1 MMVMPFITEDPKFEC
16 QISPPDGVHW
26 DYTVVDKCNVMDS
39 NNWTIACDRIPG
51 ARRNA
56 RAPII
61 TQLSD
66 LFGRRLTFLIPLYVA
81 VVSNLIC
88 AIAPNYVIF
97 LIFRFVAGVA
107 TTGFSVIGWVLC
119 MESVALEFRSLIPLM
134 GTITWV
140 IGYIAAGVLRL
151 FISNWRWLYFA
162 VSVPGLLTIPFYWF
176 TPESI
181 HWLITN
187 RKNKGVSK

>member
-1 MMVMPFITEDPKFEC
+1 MADAEAGSGP
-16 QISPPDGVHW
+16 
-26 DYTVVDKCNVMDS
+26 TVNV
-39 NNWTIACDRIPG
+39 
-51 ARRNA
+51 RN
-56 RAPII
+56 RGMLVAPII

-97 LIFRFVAGVA
+97 LVFRFIAGVA

-140 IGYIAAGVLRL
+140 IG
-151 FISNWRWLYFA
+151 
-162 VSVPGLLTIPFYWF
+162 
-176 TPESI
+176 
-181 HWLITN
+181 
-187 RKNKGVSK
+187 